1 MRRGVQPGD
10 PQLAGTA
17 GMRGVLGGA
26 WRGDG
31 VVREPHDG
39 PSRWELN
46 TELFAKRANGMQ
58 ESVLFFK
65 IFIKRVGGDGGKRRH
80 LLARTV
86 LRRKRGSEWVDS

>member
-1 MRRGVQPGD
+1 MGSRRPA
-10 PQLAGTA
+10 AGRNGWNA
-17 GMRGVLGGA
+17 GSVGGA

-65 IFIKRVGGDGGKRRH
+65 IFIKRVGGDGGKRRD